1 MELLFTPRRHVV
13 VMATAGTALLVGC
26 GEWPRYQHKPAV
38 DDDALMPGAP
48 PSAGIEME
56 WLEVDGEAE
65 PNDSPGEGVSLSVGD
80 GILVSGTLE
89 GLGWDPTIRVDRAS
103 DCDTTLAFPPASPG
117 VYTGDVDWIAID
129 PTEEGL
135 LCFDLES
142 DHESARMDAALYLLG
157 ECGEP
162 VGVFVYPNTS
172 TPIGVDV
179 AASHTQWAIGVDHTV
194 AVAIGIAGFF
204 PDNPDLVV
212 NWSASLALVPSI
224 AGTANSLCPER
235 P

>member
-1 MELLFTPRRHVV
+1 MELLFSRRPILVV
-13 VMATAGTALLVGC
+13 TANAALGLTVGC
-26 GEWPRYQHKPAV
+26 AEWPRYQNKPAI
-38 DDDALMPGAP
+38 DDQALVPGTA
-48 PSAGIEME
+48 PSAGITIDWVES
-56 WLEVDGEAE
+56 DSEAE
-65 PNDSPGEGVSLSVGD
+65 PNDYPGDGVSLAVGEGVLVD
-80 GILVSGTLE
+80 GALH
-89 GLGWDPTIRVDRAS
+89 GLGWDPTTSMDRAS

-129 PTEEGL
+129 PSEEGV

-142 DHESARMDAALYLLG
+142 DHTAARLDAALYLLG

-162 VGVFVYPNTS
+162 VGVFVYPDTS
-172 TPIGVDV
+172 NPIGVDV
-179 AASHTQWAIGVDHTV
+179 AASHTQWAIGVDDTVSV
-194 AVAIGIAGFF
+194 AVGIAGFF

-212 NWSASLALVPSI
+212 EWSASLALVPSV